1 MMPPHGMFLE
11 CWNNTKSHPNICQ
24 RFSSLLVEGIA
35 KICQKLK
42 SYDGLLS
49 NLQEKTVNPAHPAA
63 IFCPILFCWQ
73 KLKNHKYEL
82 LFFCTVLKSF
92 HQLDL
97 KNVFKCCKDIL
108 WYSTNLETYRA
119 LSLPQTR
126 RRLWTFPYV
135 KFLVVWDVHRVKIQN
150 NYGFWQVSRSCW
162 FSLVLPLIV
171 NLHRSKIHIVICIV
185 ITWALV

>member
-82 LFFCTVLKSF
+82 FFLHSFEILSSTRLEKCFQMLQRYFVIF
-92 HQLDL
+92 HQSRNIPSPLPPS
-97 KNVFKCCKDIL
+97 N
-108 WYSTNLETYRA
+108 ST
-119 LSLPQTR
+119 SIM
-126 RRLWTFPYV
+126 
-135 KFLVVWDVHRVKIQN
+135 VVR
-150 NYGFWQVSRSCW
+150 
-162 FSLVLPLIV
+162 
-171 NLHRSKIHIVICIV
+171 
-185 ITWALV
+185 